1 MDKNKSKIP
10 GAVVAIGIAQ
20 FLINISSVMI
30 FSLSAVYLKSIL
42 GVGTGL
48 IGFLEGAVEAGA
60 HATKLFS
67 GVISDYF
74 RRRKAIM
81 VVGFALVTLS
91 RPILAISENF
101 VAVFTARFLDRFGNG
116 IQATPRDALVG
127 DIAPKDIKGACF
139 GLRQSLGTAGS
150 FAGGLIG
157 ILAMM
162 WTFNNFHQVFWIATI
177 PAFLAFVILV
187 IAVKEPK
194 PVPLP
199 EGEVETDAAR
209 PKRHPIRMSD
219 VKRLGKYYWC
229 LIIIEGVFML
239 SRPTEAFLTLHAHQ
253 TFQLADTYIPAILLV
268 YNLTYCLSSYPIGRL
283 ADRMNRYV
291 LLMIGF
297 AALIVADLVLAFA
310 PNVWWLFGGV
320 AIWGIQMGISQ
331 SIFLTL
337 IDQSVPADLRGTGFG
352 IFYLTSAVAII
363 LAGTGAGHIAQHF
376 NDFGMT
382 FLVSGIVGS
391 VALFLLWVLPRPKQ
405 SMG

>member
-10 GAVVAIGIAQ
+10 SAVVAIGIAQ

-91 RPILAISENF
+91 RPVLAISENF

-127 DIAPKDIKGACF
+127 DIAPSDIKGACF

-199 EGEVETDAAR
+199 EGEVEADTSR

-219 VKRLGKYYWC
+219 IKRLGKYYWF

-297 AALIVADLVLAFA
+297 AALIVADIVLAFA

-337 IDQSVPADLRGTGFG
+337 IDQSVPGDLRGTAFG

-382 FLVSGIVGS
+382 FLISGMVGS
-391 VALFLLWVLPRPKQ
+391 VALFLLWALPRPKQ
-405 SMG
+405 SV

>member
-10 GAVVAIGIAQ
+10 PAVVAIGIAQ

-67 GVISDYF
+67 GVMSDYF

-199 EGEVETDAAR
+199 EGEVENNAAR

-219 VKRLGKYYWC
+219 VKRLGKYYWY
-229 LIIIEGVFML
+229 LIAIEGVFML

-253 TFQLADTYIPAILLV
+253 TFQLEDTYIPAILLV

-291 LLMIGF
+291 LLMFGF
-297 AALIVADLVLAFA
+297 AALIVADIVLAFA

-331 SIFLTL
+331 SVFLTL
-337 IDQSVPADLRGTGFG
+337 IDQSVPGDLRGTAFG

-376 NDFGMT
+376 GDFGMT

-391 VALFLLWVLPRPKQ
+391 FALFLLWVLPRPKK
-405 SMG
+405 